1 MGVINLG
8 VLVKNIMSK
17 ISGAGYV
24 KDTDYATSSKG
35 GTIKVDSTYA
45 LDITDAGKLK
55 AKEITHANYAAANAA
70 AFISKKTLDNI
81 LAAGGTGTWT
91 HEDMGNL
98 TQGTKKTF
106 TDMETALSCKKLL
119 INSYTGE
126 TVVGSVMLD
135 LDLMRAALG
144 ETGYADLTAIKT
156 VIATATSSTTITVE
170 DDGLTIQGGGYI
182 VIYFYQ

>member
-8 VLVKNIMSK
+8 ILVKKIMGK

-24 KDTDYATSSKG
+24 KDTDYASGTKG

-98 TQGTKKTF
+98 TQGVKKAF
-106 TDMETALSCKKLL
+106 TDMTAALSCKKLL
-119 INSYTGE
+119 IHNYTGE
-126 TVVGSVMLD
+126 TVVGSVLID
-135 LDLMRAALG
+135 LDIMRAALG
-144 ETGYADLTAIKT
+144 TGYSDLTAIKDT
-156 VIATATSSTTITVE
+156 IATASSATTVTVE
-170 DDGLTIQGGGYI
+170 NDGLTIQGGGYI